1 MNCKETTSQM
11 ATLSDA
17 LLRPDVFPHVI
28 ADCQALVDQE
38 VSAKSGLSATAVKVA
53 YKAVKSFAPG
63 YYQSAIEAML
73 PGMVAQ
79 LEPFWAD
86 YTMTGGQFGDYLAKR
101 GDEVAEALLSVT
113 DQMARDSE
121 RAVVV
126 KAYNAVRGGAA
137 KNIEA
142 ALPDLGA
149 LVQKYMG

>member
-1 MNCKETTSQM
+1 M
-11 ATLSDA
+11 ATLQQV
-17 LLRPDVFPHVI
+17 LLAPETMPHVV
-28 ADCQALVDQE
+28 ADVQTMIDGE
-38 VSAKSGLSATAVKVA
+38 IDGKSGLSGTGLKVA
-53 YKAVKSFAPG
+53 YKAVTSFASG
-63 YYQSAIEAML
+63 YYQSAIESML

-86 YTMTGGQFGDYLAKR
+86 YTMTGGWFGDYLAKR

-121 RAVVV
+121 RPVVV

-142 ALPDLGA
+142 ALPNLGA
-149 LVQKYMG
+149 LVQKFMG

>member
-1 MNCKETTSQM
+1 M
-11 ATLSDA
+11 ATLQQV
-17 LLRPDVFPHVI
+17 LLAPGTMPHVV
-28 ADCQALVDQE
+28 ADVQTMIEGEIDG
-38 VSAKSGLSATAVKVA
+38 KSGLSGTGLKVA
-53 YKAVKSFAPG
+53 YKAVTSFASG

-73 PGMVAQ
+73 PGMVTQ

-86 YTMTGGQFGDYLAKR
+86 YTTAGGEFGDYLAKR

-121 RAVVV
+121 RAAVV

-142 ALPDLGA
+142 ALPNLGA